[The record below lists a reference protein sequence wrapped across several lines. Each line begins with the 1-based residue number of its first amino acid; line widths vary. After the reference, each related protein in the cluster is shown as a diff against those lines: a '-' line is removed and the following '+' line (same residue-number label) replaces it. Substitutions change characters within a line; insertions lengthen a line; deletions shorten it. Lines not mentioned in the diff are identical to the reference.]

1 MSNGLYYDVQ
11 LGYFIDPP
19 SGVIH
24 GRKEAFESV
33 AQTLVLIRGV
43 DIEMG
48 CGQIGAVDI
57 EQHLFINGNLYQ

>member
-11 LGYFIDPP
+11 LGYFIDPL